1 MTGPGETARIAAF
14 AVFAAAGALAAGA
27 AVLVTERAEFAAGS
41 LPEGWTADGEE
52 IVSPAYPNALAGA
65 SVAYGAARAGASGT
79 VSLFAV
85 PRGGGESVKV
95 ADVGTAATV
104 ASFSLD
110 AARDFRSFRIAT
122 NGVSLSSFE
131 ATWITPSVMA
141 VSASVVAGETGYVEN
156 FDSLTNLPTE
166 SVWENGVTLPYWQAS
181 NNGGAFDKIKV
192 TYGAGNKNAG
202 LYAFHSN
209 KNQSDTPPYS
219 LAVVAK
225 SKNYYKFGFA
235 VANDTGFALTNFNVS
250 FTARQF
256 TFTAGRT
263 SPQSMTFEYLVT
275 NEIASVAAEGAW
287 SPVDD
292 LKFDAVASLE
302 AGGPNSDLAFPCVAT
317 NMCHALGDVRLGKND
332 VLVLRWSVDG
342 VANGD
347 ALGIDDVVLTCDPP
361 DRKKF
366 AVYIVKASP
375 AR

>member
-1 MTGPGETARIAAF
+1 MAGPGEAARLAAF
-14 AVFAAAGALAAGA
+14 AAFAAAGALAAGA

-95 ADVGTAATV
+95 ADVGTAATG

-156 FDSLTNLPTE
+156 FDALTNLPTE

-181 NNGGAFDKIKV
+181 NDGGSFDKIKV
-192 TYGAGNKNAG
+192 TYGAGNKSGG
-202 LYAFHSN
+202 LYAFRGTN
-209 KNQSDTPPYS
+209 KNVRSHFS
-219 LAVVAK
+219 LAAVATSGK
-225 SKNYYKFGFA
+225 THRMGFA
-235 VANDTGFALTNFNVS
+235 VANDTGFALTNFNIS

-256 TFTAGRT
+256 TFTAKRT

-275 NEIASVAAEGAW
+275 NEVASVAAEGAW

-317 NMCHALGDVRLGKND
+317 NMCHALSKVRLGKND
-332 VLVLRWSVDG
+332 IFVLRWSVDG
-342 VANGD
+342 VASGD

-375 AR
+375 VR